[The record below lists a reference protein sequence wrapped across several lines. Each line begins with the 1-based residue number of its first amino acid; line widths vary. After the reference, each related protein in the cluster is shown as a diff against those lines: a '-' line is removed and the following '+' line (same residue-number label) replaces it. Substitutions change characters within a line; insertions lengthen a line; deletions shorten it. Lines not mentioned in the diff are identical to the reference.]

1 LLHPATEQREIEIAE
16 SLAPTNSTLLQ
27 QAMHTDPVFPPIKI
41 LNLNVWTGLDG
52 RGALKFGNHENR
64 AARQARFKALV
75 EGLKRLQPDVIAL
88 QEVNPL
94 PAYVRRLKKELA
106 YDAVWSMTNAGIK
119 IMGIGLPFNITAGN
133 ALLTKSGCDPELVG
147 IKRLRGRGILTSR
160 FSLHLREIHQA
171 MAVKLVLR
179 NRSLIAVNTQTQYS
193 LIWDAGW
200 MEAADQMV
208 ARREISDEQHE
219 ELLKIIRTGHRRRE
233 LEISRIHRFLKNLPR
248 DPFVLMGDL
257 NATDDSPALNRMMDD
272 LKLIDA
278 YRAKHPT
285 ADGYTWD
292 PIVNPNTACDGS
304 PYWADK
310 VTLKDPLNRLE
321 AFFDRTVPRR
331 IDYVLLSKHF
341 SPDMIHSARRVFT
354 KPVNGIF
361 ASDHFGIE
369 VVLKEIP

>member
-1 LLHPATEQREIEIAE
+1 
-16 SLAPTNSTLLQ
+16 
-27 QAMHTDPVFPPIKI
+27 MHTDPVSQPIKI
-41 LNLNVWTGLDG
+41 LNLNVWFGLDG
-52 RGALKFGNHENR
+52 RGTLKFGNYENR
-64 AARQARFKALV
+64 AARQVRFKALV
-75 EGLKRLQPDVIAL
+75 EGLKHLQPDVIAL
-88 QEVNPL
+88 QEVNPS

-106 YDAVWSMTNAGIK
+106 YDAVWTMANAGIK
-119 IMGIGLPFNITAGN
+119 IMGIGLPFNLIAGN
-133 ALLTKSGCDPELVG
+133 AVLTKPGCGAELIG
-147 IKRLRGRGILTSR
+147 IQRLSGRGILTSR
-160 FSLHLREIHQA
+160 FSLHLREIRQA

-179 NRSLIAVNTQTQYS
+179 NRSLVAVNTQTHYS

-208 ARREISDEQHE
+208 ARREISNEQHD
-219 ELLKIIRTGHRRRE
+219 ELLKMIRAGHRRRE
-233 LEISRIHRFLKNLPR
+233 FEISRIHRFLKRRAR

-272 LKLIDA
+272 LKLTDA

-310 VTLKDPLNRLE
+310 KTLKDPLKRLE

-331 IDYVLLSKHF
+331 IDYVLLSEHF
-341 SPDMIHSARRVFT
+341 SPDMIASARRVFT
-354 KPVNGIF
+354 KPINGVF
-361 ASDHFGIE
+361 ASDHFGLE

>member
-1 LLHPATEQREIEIAE
+1 
-16 SLAPTNSTLLQ
+16 
-27 QAMHTDPVFPPIKI
+27 MHTDPVSQPIKI
-41 LNLNVWTGLDG
+41 LNFNVWFGLDR
-52 RGALKFGNHENR
+52 RGTLKFGNYENR

-75 EGLKRLQPDVIAL
+75 EGLKRLQPDVVAL

-94 PAYVRRLKKELA
+94 PAYVRRLKRELA
-106 YDAVWSMTNAGIK
+106 YDAVWTMANVGIK
-119 IMGIGLPFNITAGN
+119 ILGIGLPFNLTAGN
-133 ALLTKSGCDPELVG
+133 AVLSKPGCSPELIG
-147 IKRLRGRGILTSR
+147 IKRLSGRGILTSL
-160 FSLHLREIHQA
+160 FSLHLREIRQA
-171 MAVKLVLR
+171 MAVKLALR
-179 NRSLIAVNTQTQYS
+179 NRSFVAVNTQTHYS

-208 ARREISDEQHE
+208 ARGEISDEQYE
-219 ELLKIIRTGHRRRE
+219 ELLKIIRAGHRRRE
-233 LEISRIHRFLKNLPR
+233 LELSRIHRFLKSLSR

-278 YRAKHPT
+278 YRATHPA

-292 PIVNPNTACDGS
+292 PMTNPNTACDGS

-331 IDYVLLSKHF
+331 IDYVLLSEHF
-341 SPDMIHSARRVFT
+341 SPDMIDRARLVFT
-354 KPVNGIF
+354 KPVDGTF
-361 ASDHFGIE
+361 VSDHFGLE